1 MRGGALCEQI
11 TSGDV
16 SGCVAFW
23 FVKSPL
29 YGTVHHLNSLLATEN
44 WRKVLRKWAQT
55 SYCCLA
61 FTQVTLECQKWQVD
75 TNSPGLPTEEERNIP
90 SHFKLWK
97 LGSTPAWCATYTWD
111 STSPTLTT
119 KITIKFL
126 ADVYTVK
133 TCSSECEVAHVHH
146 QIQIRH
152 QYKTQTKSWKYRENK
167 EYYCIV
173 SMYSCNNLGCY
184 SITWNLIF

>member
-29 YGTVHHLNSLLATEN
+29 YWTVHHLNSFLATEN

-75 TNSPGLPTEEERNIP
+75 TNSPCLPTEEERNIP

-97 LGSTPAWCATYTWD
+97 LGSTPAWCATYMHLKFY
-111 STSPTLTT
+111 LTYSSYQ
-119 KITIKFL
+119 KSLIKFL
-126 ADVYTVK
+126 ANAYTVK
-133 TCSSECEVAHVHH
+133 HAPLNARWHMYT
-146 QIQIRH
+146 IK
-152 QYKTQTKSWKYRENK
+152 YKSGISIKLRQNHENIGKTKSI
-167 EYYCIV
+167 IV
-173 SMYSCNNLGCY
+173 L
-184 SITWNLIF
+184 